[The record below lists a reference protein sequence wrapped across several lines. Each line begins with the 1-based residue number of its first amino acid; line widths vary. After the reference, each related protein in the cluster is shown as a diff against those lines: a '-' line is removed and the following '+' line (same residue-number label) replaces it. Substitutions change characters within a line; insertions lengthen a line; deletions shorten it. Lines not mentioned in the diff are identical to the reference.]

1 MDKYAIIPLAACV
14 YALIAFPLIIAS
26 CGTSDVACLYEP
38 RPESKI
44 FWPAMAA
51 ISVILALRNLPR
63 LRFPAHIQ
71 WLFAYLVFAGAS
83 VLWAFKPEFAFIR
96 FAQQMMIVSSIVV
109 PVILAARTVDLMR
122 GLFLCFALAAILN
135 LLFILFGRPPIDY
148 KFATW
153 GYPGYF
159 AGKNY
164 LGEFAT
170 AAILL
175 SVHEMFYPGM
185 RRLSGIVIAA
195 IAAALLILSNSKTS
209 MGLAVLAPSL
219 AALTLFIK
227 STTRVSPAV
236 VLLSIP
242 IGFALFS
249 TVTGFSVN
257 RLSNILFGDPT
268 FTGRTAIWDFVDTE
282 IARRPLFGW
291 GYQSFWLVG
300 PDSPSLTDAR
310 GWVKFMPNA
319 HNGYLDTKLETGYL
333 GYTLLVIFIATTVH
347 AIGRLADRARA
358 RAWIVLSLA
367 LHIIITNGLESIWL
381 RGFEPLWVVFLI
393 LAAEIA
399 RHREP
404 SLPVGKVS
412 GPKVAY
418 QPGSPEPVGPRR
430 LPGVRRPPP
439 KRATA

>member
-1 MDKYAIIPLAACV
+1 MV
-14 YALIAFPLIIAS
+14 YA
-26 CGTSDVACLYEP
+26 
-38 RPESKI
+38 
-44 FWPAMAA
+44 
-51 ISVILALRNLPR
+51 
-63 LRFPAHIQ
+63 
-71 WLFAYLVFAGAS
+71 
-83 VLWAFKPEFAFIR
+83 
-96 FAQQMMIVSSIVV
+96 
-109 PVILAARTVDLMR
+109 
-122 GLFLCFALAAILN
+122 
-135 LLFILFGRPPIDY
+135 
-148 KFATW
+148 
-153 GYPGYF
+153 
-159 AGKNY
+159 
-164 LGEFAT
+164 
-170 AAILL
+170 
-175 SVHEMFYPGM
+175 GM

-227 STTRVSPAV
+227 RTTRVSPAV

-242 IGFALFS
+242 IGFALFC
-249 TVTGFSVN
+249 TVTGFSIN

-268 FTGRTAIWDFVDTE
+268 FTGRTAIWDFADTE

-300 PDSPSLTDAR
+300 PDSPSLTDAP

-333 GYTLLVIFIATTVH
+333 GYALLVIFIATTVH

-399 RHREP
+399 RHQEP

-412 GPKVAY
+412 GRKAAHGTMNPR
-418 QPGSPEPVGPRR
+418 PTSPRPVGPRSST
-430 LPGVRRPPP
+430 GVRRFPPT
-439 KRATA
+439 RAPA

>member
-1 MDKYAIIPLAACV
+1 
-14 YALIAFPLIIAS
+14 
-26 CGTSDVACLYEP
+26 
-38 RPESKI
+38 
-44 FWPAMAA
+44 
-51 ISVILALRNLPR
+51 
-63 LRFPAHIQ
+63 
-71 WLFAYLVFAGAS
+71 
-83 VLWAFKPEFAFIR
+83 
-96 FAQQMMIVSSIVV
+96 
-109 PVILAARTVDLMR
+109 
-122 GLFLCFALAAILN
+122 
-135 LLFILFGRPPIDY
+135 
-148 KFATW
+148 
-153 GYPGYF
+153 
-159 AGKNY
+159 
-164 LGEFAT
+164 
-170 AAILL
+170 
-175 SVHEMFYPGM
+175 
-185 RRLSGIVIAA
+185 
-195 IAAALLILSNSKTS
+195 
-209 MGLAVLAPSL
+209 
-219 AALTLFIK
+219 
-227 STTRVSPAV
+227 
-236 VLLSIP
+236 
-242 IGFALFS
+242 
-249 TVTGFSVN
+249 VTGFSIN

-268 FTGRTAIWDFVDTE
+268 FTGRTVIWDFADIE

-300 PDSPSLTDAR
+300 PDSPSLTDAP

-333 GYTLLVIFIATTVH
+333 GYALLVIFIVTTVH

-399 RHREP
+399 RHLES